1 MFCASGE
8 SRRYTPI
15 CFTAAARQ
23 IRSHSPRFIVRSVS
37 GLSSGADAAVQLLVA
52 YSSLF
57 AGAGVFAGQGY
68 HCAVTRFPGDKLYLS
83 SASPDVPYCDSCPP
97 GFTLGYDHCK
107 TADTVAA
114 TTNVSLLVTKARE
127 RATASTIDSLAAL
140 ASRRVFLYRGLNDTT
155 YNGGS
160 VRATTDFVRAFLP
173 DSAVQFEE
181 SIQSEHL
188 LPGIN
193 PHLCSWEEW
202 AGPDN
207 CTYDGAY
214 HVLSWIHGASRL
226 AGGRSKIES
235 AALWSA
241 HGRTWDQRPFWDAS
255 RDAGLAESGAL
266 FVPPDCHPDGHTC
279 TVHMFLHGCDVD
291 DTWSTSLRSGGAST
305 NGRSATAS

>member
-1 MFCASGE
+1 
-8 SRRYTPI
+8 
-15 CFTAAARQ
+15 
-23 IRSHSPRFIVRSVS
+23 
-37 GLSSGADAAVQLLVA
+37 LVA

-127 RATASTIDSLAAL
+127 RATASTIDSLADL

-226 AGGRSKIES
+226 AGGRSKIDS